1 MGEKTNIEWTNA
13 TWNPW
18 YGCHKVSAGCKFCYM
33 FRDMP
38 HYGKDPNIVTRSR
51 STFDEPLRWAKN
63 GKLAPGSR
71 IFTCS
76 WSDWF
81 IGEADPWRPQAWGIV
96 HDTPQFTYL
105 ILTKRPERIAE
116 HLPSDW
122 GAGYPNVWLGVS
134 TENQDAADER
144 IPLLLDTPAAVHF
157 LSCEPLL
164 GPIVLDG
171 GIVDW
176 KRLETHKFEY
186 DVIANSKLQGWNV
199 LTGQWNYY
207 RESDGEPCTDWRDSG
222 IDWVISGGESG
233 TRPRPCDLDWARSL
247 RDQCMAAGMAFFHK
261 QHGGA
266 KKVGGTWGGREL
278 DGRTW
283 DEFPAVGV

>member
-1 MGEKTNIEWTNA
+1 MGDKSTIEWTDA

-38 HYGKDPNIVTRSR
+38 KYGKDPNIVTRSR
-51 STFDEPLRWAKN
+51 STFDAPLRWAKS

-81 IGEADPWRPQAWGIV
+81 IEEADLWRPEAWGIV

-134 TENQDAADER
+134 TENQATADER
-144 IPLLLDTPAAVHF
+144 IPLLLETPAAVRF

-164 GPIVLDG
+164 GPIDLELAIRIDNG
-171 GIVDW
+171 GYSYN
-176 KRLETHKFEY
+176 T
-186 DVIANSKLQGWNV
+186 
-199 LTGQWNYY
+199 LTGEHWAFTV
-207 RESDGEPCTDWRDSG
+207 EPRFG
-222 IDWVISGGESG
+222 PKVDWVISGGESG
-233 TRPRPCDLDWARSL
+233 AHPRPCDLDWARAL
-247 RDQCMAAGMAFFHK
+247 RDQCQAAGVAFFHK

-266 KKVGGTWGGREL
+266 KKVAGTWGGREL

-283 DEFPAVGV
+283 DEFPAVAV